1 MSDNTNIKS
10 TITPSEQAAKTVRE
24 QPSRVT
30 QELPEPT
37 LRRLPWYLAYVG
49 MLKEKGVDYVS
60 STQIAKEI
68 NVDAS
73 MIAKDLSFLNI
84 RGKTRIG
91 YEVAVLE
98 HELQDFLGFKRRHNA
113 VMVGVGS
120 LGASLI
126 QDSGLANYGLRI
138 VAGFD
143 TNPAIAGTTICGVPI
158 YDMADFAEL
167 IAPLNAEIGI
177 IAVPSQVAQQV
188 SDTMVAVGI
197 KALWNFTP
205 FRITA
210 PEGIVITNTSI
221 YAHLA
226 VMYNRLGLQNS
237 LKK

>member
-1 MSDNTNIKS
+1 MNDNIHIQSS
-10 TITPSEQAAKTVRE
+10 TPIR
-24 QPSRVT
+24 
-30 QELPEPT
+30 ELPEPT

-49 MLKEKGVDYVS
+49 MLKERGVEYVS
-60 STQIAKEI
+60 STQISKEI

-91 YEVAVLE
+91 YEVSVLD
-98 HELQDFLGFKRRHNA
+98 HELQDFLGFKRGHNA
-113 VMVGVGS
+113 VMIGVGS

-126 QDSGLANYGLRI
+126 SDSGLVNYGLRI

-143 TNPAIAGTTICGVPI
+143 INPEIVDTSICDVPI
-158 YDMADFAEL
+158 YDMKHFSEM
-167 IAPLNAEIGI
+167 IPSLNAEIGI
-177 IAVPSQVAQQV
+177 IAVPIHVAQHV
-188 SDTMVAVGI
+188 SDTLVEAGI

-226 VMYNRLGLQNS
+226 VMYNRLGLQS
-237 LKK
+237 TLRK